1 MTAHKDFIW
10 EPSENTASALSLQEA
25 ADALLSDP
33 YMAILYHDESG
44 EIEALRGTAEALLV
58 FKAWCYIDKKLFC
71 VAKSPDSPPNEKLIV
86 ADAELEED
94 LIHLHSARYATDKD
108 GADKE
113 FFRWY
118 RHHSAME
125 KAAGRGKLWDESEVR
140 HLVICSVDDELR
152 PKGNPRVIR
161 MEELDEE
168 QRHGYG
174 VYKGERVFI
183 SNWGTKERC
192 EELLK
197 MKTTIEKHKQ
207 GGRR

>member
-1 MTAHKDFIW
+1 MTAYKDFIW
-10 EPSENTASALSLQEA
+10 EPAENTASALSLQEA

-33 YMAILYHDESG
+33 CMAILYHDESG
-44 EIEALRGTAEALLV
+44 EIESLRGTAEALLV
-58 FKAWCYIDKKLFC
+58 FKAWCYIDKKFFC
-71 VAKSPDSPPNEKLIV
+71 VVKSPDEPPDEKLIV

-118 RHHSAME
+118 RHHSATE
-125 KAAGRGKLWDESEVR
+125 KAVGRGKLWSESEIR
-140 HLVICSVDDELR
+140 HLVICSVDGELR
-152 PKGNPRVIR
+152 TNGNPRVIR
-161 MEELDEE
+161 MDELAEKP
-168 QRHGYG
+168 RHGYG

-197 MKTTIEKHKQ
+197 MKTAIEKHKQ
-207 GGRR
+207 GVRL